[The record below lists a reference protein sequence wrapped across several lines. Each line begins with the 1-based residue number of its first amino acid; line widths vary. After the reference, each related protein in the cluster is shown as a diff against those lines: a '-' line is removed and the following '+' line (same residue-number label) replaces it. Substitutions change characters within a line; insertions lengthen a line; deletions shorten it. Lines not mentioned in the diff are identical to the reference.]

1 VLLKKITNLTTNL
14 TTKIMNKN
22 LGALIGLGL
31 DLELFYTLSVSK
43 WEVSLQGYNTE
54 DLANYLIS
62 MGFIKYDYLYLDNE
76 KNSEY
81 HIPNLKIRVVL
92 TEIVPS
98 V

>member
-1 VLLKKITNLTTNL
+1 
-14 TTKIMNKN
+14 MNKH

-43 WEVSLQGYNTE
+43 WEVSLQGHNTE

-62 MGFIKYDYLYLDNE
+62 MGFIKYDYLYGDKPENA
-76 KNSEY
+76 EY